1 MKTEERM
8 KLYDDFHSGV
18 RMMMDKI
25 EKIAKDKTSWTLCE
39 MGQLADIMK
48 DLAMT
53 EKGIAKAHHIYT
65 EKPDEAY

>member
-1 MKTEERM
+1 MTSDERK

-25 EKIAKDKTSWTLCE
+25 EKMVKEKNSWTLCE
-39 MGQLADIMK
+39 MGMLADIMK
-48 DLAMT
+48 DLSMT

-65 EKPDEAY
+65 ESPDEAY

>member
-25 EKIAKDKTSWTLCE
+25 EKIAKEKSSWTLCE
-39 MGQLADIMK
+39 MGEVADIMK

-53 EKGIAKAHHIYT
+53 EKGIAKAHHIYS
-65 EKPDEAY
+65 EKSDESY

>member
-1 MKTEERM
+1 MKTEERI

-25 EKIAKDKTSWTLCE
+25 EKMVKEKSSWTLCE

-48 DLAMT
+48 DLATT
-53 EKGIAKAHHIYT
+53 EKGIAKAHYMYA
-65 EKPDEAY
+65 EKSDESY